1 LQLNDQ
7 ITTIT
12 EGSTKILVPEQSL
25 TSKVPPQNIP
35 FFNPKAKL
43 SRDLSIVAYSAFLK
57 GFDGPKTFLDSMASL
72 GARGLRVANEIK
84 DIQVFVNDLNPS
96 ALELA
101 RRSAGL
107 NGLKNFETS
116 ENEVCQ
122 FLSAFSKRGNRS
134 TIVDIDPFGSPAKYV
149 DCGIRATLHKGLLSV
164 TATDLQVLHGIFK
177 DACRKK
183 YHGIPIKT
191 VYSNEISTR
200 LVLGLVNMVAARL
213 DAEITPIFVET
224 NMHYYRI
231 YVRVLNRPDT
241 QNAIGYITHC
251 RTCGHREASN
261 EPATCCTL
269 CNSKV
274 EQAGPLWVGRL
285 FEKEFVSAMQ
295 GEITETADKR
305 CSKIIE
311 RCLSESDMPA
321 CYYTLDEIAEMNRS
335 SPIPLVQV
343 LKRLQEGG
351 FLSSPT
357 AFNPTGFRTN
367 ATINKIREIFS
378 S

>member
-1 LQLNDQ
+1 MQLNDQ
-7 ITTIT
+7 IKTVI
-12 EGSTKILVPEQSL
+12 EGSTKILVHEQSL
-25 TSKVPPQNIP
+25 TSKVPPQDMP

-43 SRDLSIVAYSAFLK
+43 SRDLSIIAYSAFLK
-57 GFDGPKTFLDSMASL
+57 NFEGPKTFLDSMASL

-84 DIQVFVNDLNPS
+84 NIKVFVNDLNPS

-101 RRSAGL
+101 RRSADL

-122 FLSAFSKRGNRS
+122 FLSAFSKRGCRS
-134 TIVDIDPFGSPAKYV
+134 TIVDIDPFGSPSKYI
-149 DCGIRATLHKGLLSV
+149 DCGVRATLHKGLLSV

-183 YHGIPIKT
+183 YYGVPIKT
-191 VYSNEISTR
+191 TYSNEISTR

-224 NMHYYRI
+224 NMHYYRV

-241 QNAIGYITHC
+241 QNAIGHIIHC
-251 RTCGHREASN
+251 RTCGHREASS
-261 EPATCCTL
+261 EPADCRL
-269 CNSKV
+269 CGSKT
-274 EQAGPLWVGRL
+274 EHAGPLWIGKL
-285 FEKEFVSAMQ
+285 FEKEFVSSMQ
-295 GEITETADKR
+295 GEITDTADKK
-305 CSKIIE
+305 CAKIIE
-311 RCLSESDMPA
+311 RCLAESDMPA
-321 CYYTLDEIAEMNRS
+321 CYYTLDEIAEMNGS
-335 SPIPLVQV
+335 SPIPMVQV
-343 LKRLQEGG
+343 LKRLQEDG

-357 AFNPTGFRTN
+357 AFNPTGFRTD